1 MKTTILVS
9 ALAVTLGL
17 LLSVPP
23 AHAGRPLDVDCDV
36 LESTL
41 VCVDDILRANNVV
54 FNSLG
59 DLVSSAILDDAVFNQ
74 LQTLI
79 LLCSGGAIFFDSA
92 SQTVATTA
100 RCRLIQ
106 LL

>member
-23 AHAGRPLDVDCDV
+23 AHAGQPLDVDCDV
-36 LESTL
+36 LEASL
-41 VCVDDILRANNVV
+41 IHADGILEDAGVV
-54 FNSLG
+54 FDSLG
-59 DLVSSAILDDAVFNQ
+59 DLVSSAILDDDVFIT
-74 LQTLI
+74 LQSLI
-79 LLCSGGAIFFDSA
+79 LLCSGGTIDFDSA
-92 SQTVATTA
+92 SQSVATIA
-100 RCRLIQ
+100 RCGLMP